1 MESSHRRIISELEEK
16 HHAEIQQLLCDKE
29 TALAEETQVR
39 IIFLRLCLLKK
50 KLFYA

>member
-39 IIFLRLCLLKK
+39 FYFNFNFFNFLNKK
-50 KLFYA
+50 